1 MLGRQGGGAR
11 GRETSIDGGADATT
25 RDAANRKDMLCESRR
40 TILNRGQDS
49 GRKISSRDPTAF
61 RRDDENR
68 IRTIFVVVLIC
79 PCVPPRLKGLIEILW
94 PPGNS
99 LIEMAAF
106 LIIVPI
112 KIAEEKCQQ

>member
-25 RDAANRKDMLCESRR
+25 RDAANRKDMLRESRR
-40 TILNRGQDS
+40 TILNRCQHS

-68 IRTIFVVVLIC
+68 IRTILIVVLIC
-79 PCVPPRLKGLIEILW
+79 PCVPPGLKGHIEILR
-94 PPGNS
+94 PAGNS
-99 LIEMAAF
+99 LIEMADF
-106 LIIVPI
+106 VVIVP
-112 KIAEEKCQQ
+112 